1 MENLCTMCPRKCKVD
16 RKSKV
21 GFCGQTDEIKIAKVM
36 LHMWEE
42 PIISG
47 TNGSGAIFFSG
58 CNLKCIYCQ
67 NYQIS
72 SLGNGQIISID
83 KLVDIFKKLEQMGAS
98 NINLVTPTHYTNQIL
113 QAIDIYR
120 PKIPIVWN
128 TSGYESVETLQ
139 KLAKYVDIYLTDLKY
154 YSKSLS
160 TELSGATDYF
170 DVATKAILQMRKN
183 QPKDEF
189 ENGMMKKGLIVR
201 HLVLPSCQKDSVTIL
216 NWINE
221 NLGND
226 TFVSV
231 MSQYT
236 PCYKAIH
243 HKKLRRKLKQK
254 EYDEVLK
261 KIVELDFK
269 NGFVQ
274 DLDSSSTDFIPDF
287 ECENEM
293 DFWKK

>member
-1 MENLCTMCPRKCKVD
+1 MCPRKCKVD